1 MVNREEN
8 AVVGPRDEEAP
19 VQTDFKTPDTGEV
32 ESDLT
37 VVMVAGTKEKA
48 ERDVARS
55 RSIVPFV
62 DVVRSRTDFARLRRF
77 KCVM

>member
-8 AVVGPRDEEAP
+8 EVVEPRDEDVP
-19 VQTDFKTPDTGEV
+19 TQTDFKTPDTGEV

-48 ERDVARS
+48 ERDAAR
-55 RSIVPFV
+55 
-62 DVVRSRTDFARLRRF
+62 AAAL
-77 KCVM
+77 CLL